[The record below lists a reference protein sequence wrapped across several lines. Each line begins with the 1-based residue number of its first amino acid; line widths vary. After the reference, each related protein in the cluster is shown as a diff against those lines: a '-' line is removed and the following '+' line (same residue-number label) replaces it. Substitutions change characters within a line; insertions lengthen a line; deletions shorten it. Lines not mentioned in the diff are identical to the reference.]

1 MFRVSIMETTPHVS
15 DKSAQKLLSGL
26 GVEGLIK
33 YRKEI
38 QWSDITSKVEE
49 LESKFD
55 YNPDGSKA
63 WERFVNEP
71 IVDQCGQV
79 WMIWKNGDH
88 RYQIYVIPPDA
99 GKFKYVIVDYVSTTS
114 YPEVGFESSQFSVGF
129 DKNREPI
136 ILNIVVDD
144 KGGEYCHLYNQQEE
158 IERAACR
165 SSGDIKRGIGTKSV
179 NAALVTVA

>member
-1 MFRVSIMETTPHVS
+1 METLHGHTEELSQNYPS
-15 DKSAQKLLSGL
+15 DLDTKGQKNPIEKNYKIMAQ
-26 GVEGLIK
+26 
-33 YRKEI
+33 
-38 QWSDITSKVEE
+38 VEE

-99 GKFKYVIVDYVSTTS
+99 GRFKYVIVDNVSTTS

-136 ILNIVVDD
+136 ILNIVVDGQ
-144 KGGEYCHLYNQQEE
+144 GGVCCHLYNQQEE
-158 IERAACR
+158 IERAAR
-165 SSGDIKRGIGTKSV
+165 KSLGDTETSGYIQRKIGLKPV
-179 NAALVTVA
+179 AALVTVA

>member
-1 MFRVSIMETTPHVS
+1 METTPHVS

-38 QWSDITSKVEE
+38 QWSDITSQVEE

-88 RYQIYVIPPDA
+88 YQIYVIPPDA
-99 GKFKYVIVDYVSTTS
+99 GRFKYVIVDNVSTTS
-114 YPEVGFESSQFSVGF
+114 YSEVGFESSQFSVGF

-136 ILNIVVDD
+136 ILNIVVDGQ
-144 KGGEYCHLYNQQEE
+144 GGVCCHLYNQQEE
-158 IERAACR
+158 IERAAR
-165 SSGDIKRGIGTKSV
+165 KPSEDIERKIGMGSL
-179 NAALVTVA
+179 NALVTVA

>member
-1 MFRVSIMETTPHVS
+1 M
-15 DKSAQKLLSGL
+15 AQ
-26 GVEGLIK
+26 
-33 YRKEI
+33 
-38 QWSDITSKVEE
+38 VEE

-71 IVDQCGQV
+71 VVDQYGQV
-79 WMIWKNGDH
+79 WMIWKNGNH
-88 RYQIYVIPPDA
+88 YQIYVIPPDA

-114 YPEVGFESSQFSVGF
+114 YPNIEFESRQFSVGF

-136 ILNIVVDD
+136 ILNVVVDD

-158 IERAACR
+158 IGRAACK
-165 SSGDIKRGIGTKSV
+165 SSGDVERKIGLKPV
-179 NAALVTVA
+179 AALVTVA

>member
-1 MFRVSIMETTPHVS
+1 METTPHVS

-38 QWSDITSKVEE
+38 QRSDITSQVEE

-55 YNPDGSKA
+55 YNPDGSEA
-63 WERFVNEP
+63 WKRFVNEP
-71 IVDQCGQV
+71 VVDQYGQV

-99 GKFKYVIVDYVSTTS
+99 GKFKYVIVEYVSTTS
-114 YPEVGFESSQFSVGF
+114 YPNIEFESCQFSVGF
-129 DKNREPI
+129 DKNCEPI
-136 ILNIVVDD
+136 ILNVVIYG

-158 IERAACR
+158 IKRAAR
-165 SSGDIKRGIGTKSV
+165 KSPGDTETSGYIQRKIGLKPV
-179 NAALVTVA
+179 AALVTVA